1 MPRRPRQKKF
11 YLVVSKDRGY
21 KYGAFPYTPEG
32 KKQAENLV
40 KKKKADGEDLE
51 IQEK

>member
-1 MPRRPRQKKF
+1 MSRKPRQKKF
-11 YLVVSKDRGY
+11 YLVVSRDRGY

-32 KKQAENLV
+32 KKQAEDLIA
-40 KKKKADGEDLE
+40 KKKKDGEDLL

>member
-1 MPRRPRQKKF
+1 MSRKPRQKKF

-32 KKQAENLV
+32 KRQAEDLV
-40 KKKKADGEDLE
+40 TKKKESGEDLE

>member
-1 MPRRPRQKKF
+1 MPRKSRKKKF

-21 KYGAFPYTPEG
+21 KYGAFPYTPDG
-32 KKQAENLV
+32 KKKAEALV
-40 KKKKADGEDLE
+40 KKKKKEGEDLE